1 MGVCLPRGAEMISAI
16 VGVWKAGAAYV
27 PIDPAQPAD
36 RVAFVVSDSGA
47 VLTLTSE
54 EVLEDLP
61 AGRQRLV
68 ALDDQLMAMQ
78 LGMQPDTAPEVEI
91 VPSQAAYVMYTS
103 GSTGRPK
110 GVAVT
115 HAGLA
120 NYIVTVPDRVGF
132 GWDGGRFAVLQAQ
145 VTDLG
150 NTVVFASL
158 TSGGEL
164 HVLDEDTVTNA
175 VAVRAY
181 LAEHQIDYLKAV
193 PSHIAALGGVVP
205 ARALVLGGEAA
216 APELVTDLL
225 VAGEQEVFNHYG
237 PTEATIGVATVRLT
251 PELVESGTVPIG
263 APVANTGL
271 YVLDDYLQPVPV
283 GVAGEL
289 YIAGAQL
296 ARGYVGRA
304 ALTGSGSWRARS
316 AIRVRGCT
324 APGTWPVDPGR
335 KPGVRRPGR
344 RAGQG
349 PRVPGGAG
357 RGRSHTDRSPA
368 G

>member
-1 MGVCLPRGAEMISAI
+1 MGVCLPRGIEMITAI

-61 AGRQRLV
+61 AGRHRWV

-78 LGMQPDTAPEVEI
+78 LQMQPESAPELSLTPE
-91 VPSQAAYVMYTS
+91 QTAYVMYTS

-115 HAGLA
+115 HAGLT
-120 NYIVTVPDRVGF
+120 NYVASVPGRVGF
-132 GWDGGRFAVLQAQ
+132 GSAGGRFAVLQAQ

-158 TSGGEL
+158 TCGGEL
-164 HVLDEDTVTNA
+164 HVLDEDTVTDA

-205 ARALVLGGEAA
+205 SRALVL
-216 APELVTDLL
+216 
-225 VAGEQEVFNHYG
+225 VARPPRLNWSFNYSQQVSR
-237 PTEATIGVATVRLT
+237 TSSITT
-251 PELVESGTVPIG
+251 
-263 APVANTGL
+263 
-271 YVLDDYLQPVPV
+271 
-283 GVAGEL
+283 
-289 YIAGAQL
+289 
-296 ARGYVGRA
+296 ARPRP
-304 ALTGSGSWRARS
+304 RS
-316 AIRVRGCT
+316 VS
-324 APGTWPVDPGR
+324 
-335 KPGVRRPGR
+335 
-344 RAGQG
+344 
-349 PRVPGGAG
+349 PRFG
-357 RGRSHTDRSPA
+357 
-368 G
+368 